1 MRSNMGAHALLLNQE
16 GAQLM
21 DLGHPLASVASPV
34 TARVLEVL
42 AGTTR
47 PLAGR
52 EVARISGESRASVW
66 RSLEKLAEA
75 GLVMRDDRSVATY
88 YLANRDH
95 LAWPAIE
102 SLVRLRSQLVDRIRD
117 EIERWPV
124 QPLHASIFGSFA
136 RADAGP
142 HSDIDI
148 LLVRPAHLDEDTWDT
163 QVDTLRSLAFTWT
176 GNDLQPFV
184 VDPARLAEH
193 IRANDPLVTSWLAD
207 SVHLTGGPL
216 RPLANAVAHEGVEA

>member
-1 MRSNMGAHALLLNQE
+1 
-16 GAQLM
+16 M

-34 TARVLEVL
+34 SARVLEVL

-88 YLANRDH
+88 YLANRGH
-95 LAWPAIE
+95 LAWPALE
-102 SLVRLRSQLVDRIRD
+102 SLVRLRPQLVDRIRG

-124 QPLHASIFGSFA
+124 QPLHASLFGSFA
-136 RADAGP
+136 RGDAGP
-142 HSDIDI
+142 HSDIDV

-163 QVDTLRSLAFTWT
+163 QVDALRSAVLTWT
-176 GNDLQPFV
+176 GNDVQPFV

-193 IRANDPLVTSWLAD
+193 IRANDPLVSSWLAD
-207 SVHLTGGPL
+207 SVHLTGERL
-216 RPLANAVAHEGVEA
+216 RPLANAAALAEIEA

>member
-1 MRSNMGAHALLLNQE
+1 
-16 GAQLM
+16 M

-34 TARVLEVL
+34 TARVLEVV
-42 AGTTR
+42 AGTAR

-75 GLVMRDDRSVATY
+75 GLVMRDDRGVATY

-95 LAWPAIE
+95 LAWPALE
-102 SLVRLRSQLVDRIRD
+102 SLIRLRSQLIDRVRD

-124 QPLHASIFGSFA
+124 QPLHASLFGSFA
-136 RADAGP
+136 RGDAGP

-163 QVDTLRSLAFTWT
+163 QVDALRSQVFAWT
-176 GNDLQPFV
+176 GNDVQPFV

-193 IRANDPLVTSWLAD
+193 IRANDPLVSSWLAD
-207 SVHLTGGPL
+207 SVHLAGEPL
-216 RPLANAVAHEGVEA
+216 RPLANAAAPAEIEA

>member
-16 GAQLM
+16 GALLM

-52 EVARISGESRASVW
+52 EV
-66 RSLEKLAEA
+66 
-75 GLVMRDDRSVATY
+75 
-88 YLANRDH
+88 
-95 LAWPAIE
+95 
-102 SLVRLRSQLVDRIRD
+102 DRIRD
-117 EIERWPV
+117 DIERWPV
-124 QPLHASIFGSFA
+124 QPLHASLFGSFA

-142 HSDIDI
+142 HSDSDI

-163 QVDTLRSLAFTWT
+163 QVDTLRSQVFAWT
-176 GNDLQPFV
+176 GNDVQPFV

-216 RPLANAVAHEGVEA
+216 HPLANAVAHGGVEA